1 MRENQEKAQDKRAE
15 LDAIIAKRAEEA
27 KEIKKTEKLEEQ
39 IEILIMKNNDK
50 KSNCGSRNY
59 FDYN

>member
-27 KEIKKTEKLEEQ
+27 KEIRERKKKK
-39 IEILIMKNNDK
+39 KN
-50 KSNCGSRNY
+50 
-59 FDYN
+59 

>member
-27 KEIKKTEKLEEQ
+27 KEIRERKNMFRNEYRSKTNE
-39 IEILIMKNNDK
+39 
-50 KSNCGSRNY
+50 R
-59 FDYN
+59 